1 MVNRQFRLASRP
13 VRWLQCWS
21 HNHLTARWRLTIT
34 YGLLAALVAAG
45 TVIAINLVMRIPS
58 YTFAYTLSPTAS
70 KPTDE
75 YSARTDPADTVAV
88 TPGNK
93 LTTITDTSSLFDTLW
108 LVSISI
114 GIILV
119 AITTITAWIVAG
131 RVLGPLKHLNNAAR
145 VAAAGSLTHRLDT
158 TGARDEI
165 TTLAATFNEMLGR
178 LDRQI
183 ESHRRFAANAS
194 HELRTPLATTKA
206 MLQVADGGDLQA
218 PQAHQLVDRLMI
230 TNQRSIDLVEALLT
244 LSDSEN
250 VALDSHP
257 MNLES
262 VGTDVLLESKRTA
275 RDGGVELDHD
285 FSEAGCYADPDLV
298 RLIITN
304 LLSNAIRHN
313 VAGGRAMIKT
323 ETTAGW
329 SSVTIS
335 NTGNEL
341 DQEQIDHFLGPFSRR
356 RVGSEGHGLG
366 LAITDN
372 LIKAN
377 RGRLELSPRPG
388 GGLIARAEFPAIP

>member
-1 MVNRQFRLASRP
+1 MVRQFRLAIRP
-13 VRWLQCWS
+13 VRWLQRWS
-21 HNHLTARWRLTIT
+21 HNHLTARWRLTLT

-45 TVIAINLVMRIPS
+45 AVIAINLVMRIPS
-58 YTFAYTLSPTAS
+58 YTFARTLSPTTPN
-70 KPTDE
+70 PTE
-75 YSARTDPADTVAV
+75 KHSPSDPARTVAV

-93 LTTITDTSSLFDTLW
+93 LTTITNTSSLFDTLW

-114 GIILV
+114 GIVLV
-119 AITTITAWIVAG
+119 VITTITAWIVAG
-131 RVLGPLKHLNNAAR
+131 RVLRPLKHLNNAAR
-145 VAAAGSLTHRLDT
+145 VTAAGSLTHRLDT
-158 TGARDEI
+158 SGARDEI

-206 MLQVADGGDLQA
+206 MLQVAADSELQE
-218 PQAHQLVDRLMI
+218 PQTHQLIDRLMI
-230 TNQRSIDLVEALLT
+230 TNQRSIDLVDALLT

-250 VALDSHP
+250 VALDSRP
-257 MNLES
+257 LNLETIA
-262 VGTDVLLESKRTA
+262 TDVLLEAELTTHYQR
-275 RDGGVELDHD
+275 VELDHD
-285 FSEAGCYADPDLV
+285 FRQARCHADPGLV

-313 VAGGRAMIKT
+313 VADGRALIKT
-323 ETTAGW
+323 ESTAGW
-329 SSVTIS
+329 SSVIIS

-341 DQEQIDHFLGPFSRR
+341 DQEQIDHLLGPFSRR

-372 LIKAN
+372 LVKAN
-377 RGRLELSPRPG
+377 RGRLELSARSG

>member
-1 MVNRQFRLASRP
+1 MIRQFRLASRP
-13 VRWLQCWS
+13 VRWLQRWS

-45 TVIAINLVMRIPS
+45 TVIAINLAMRIPS
-58 YTFAYTLSPTAS
+58 YTFAHTLSPTAPE
-70 KPTDE
+70 PTGE

-114 GIILV
+114 GTVLV
-119 AITTITAWIVAG
+119 VITTITAWIVAG
-131 RVLGPLKHLNNAAR
+131 RVLRPLKHLNNAAR

-158 TGARDEI
+158 SGARDEI

-206 MLQVADGGDLQA
+206 MLQVAADSKLPV
-218 PQAHQLVDRLMI
+218 PQTHQLIDRLMI
-230 TNQRSIDLVEALLT
+230 TNQRSIDLVDALLT

-250 VALDSHP
+250 VALDSRP
-257 MNLES
+257 MNLQTVAS
-262 VGTDVLLESKRTA
+262 DVLLESKRTA
-275 RDGGVELDHD
+275 RHQGVELHYD
-285 FSEAGCYADPDLV
+285 FRQAHCHADPDLV

-304 LLSNAIRHN
+304 LMSNAIRHN
-313 VAGGRAMIKT
+313 IVNGWAIIKT
-323 ETTAGW
+323 ESTAGW
-329 SSVTIS
+329 SSVIIN
-335 NTGNEL
+335 NTGNEF
-341 DQEQIDHFLGPFSRR
+341 DQEQIEHFLDPFSRR

-377 RGRLELSPRPG
+377 RGRLELSPRTG
-388 GGLIARAEFPAIP
+388 GGLIARAEFPTIS